1 MLISIDRSSDA
12 PIYRQIIERFQEA
25 IAGGRLPPGAQ
36 LPTVRQLADGL
47 GVTRLTVQSAYAELQ
62 SGGWVEATV
71 GRGTFV
77 SEQVQVRPHWS
88 SAEQDVT
95 PAVVIGDILQMG
107 QAQSMRSMASASPDA
122 ALFPAGEFW
131 SCLNEQQ
138 QHTMVLTGYAPAQG
152 DAGLRIELA
161 AFLAERGIAAS
172 AEQIIVTSG
181 VTQGLTLAAQA
192 LAQPGDAVL
201 VEQPTYVGFLH
212 VLRAQGLKP
221 IPVPID
227 RDGPLPDAIERLA
240 TLHRAR
246 FLYTIP
252 SFQNPTG
259 YVIAPERR
267 TRLLELASTL
277 GFYVI
282 EDDIYS
288 LMAFDGAPP
297 LPLKAGDDSD
307 RVIYLNSFSKSLM
320 PGLRLGMMVAPP
332 ALHERLIS
340 LRIAA
345 DLGSPLLLQRTLA
358 AFLRRGEHRRHV
370 RKVVPIYRE
379 RRNAAMHALDAHMPP
394 DVTWTRPAGG
404 FCCWLTLPRRS
415 GIGEIHRLAL
425 AQGWAF
431 APGSV
436 FLAENDGE
444 HHLRICFGNLPV
456 DGIRRGLEIL
466 GQVVRDYLAMRPP
479 LHEPVAN
486 WTPLV

>member
-1 MLISIDRSSDA
+1 MQITIDRSNGA
-12 PIYRQIIERFQEA
+12 PIYRQIVERFQEA

-36 LPTVRQLADGL
+36 LPTVRQLADSL
-47 GVTRLTVQSAYAELQ
+47 GVTRLTVQNAYAELQ

-77 SEQVQVRPHWS
+77 SGQVQVRPHWS
-88 SAEQDVT
+88 SAEQEMT
-95 PAVVIGDILQMG
+95 PGVVIGDILQMG
-107 QAQSMRSMASASPDA
+107 QAQGMRSMASASPDP

-131 SCLNEQQ
+131 SCLNDQQ
-138 QHTMVLTGYAPAQG
+138 QQTMMLTGYAPAQG
-152 DAGLRIELA
+152 DTGLRIELA
-161 AFLAERGIAAS
+161 SFLAERGLAAS

-221 IPVPID
+221 IPVPLD
-227 RDGPLPDAIERLA
+227 GDGPLPDAVERLA
-240 TLHRAR
+240 ALHRAR

-259 YVIAPERR
+259 YCIAPERR
-267 TRLLELASTL
+267 ARLLDLAAGL
-277 GFYVI
+277 GFYLV

-288 LMAFDGAPP
+288 LMAYDGAPP
-297 LPLKAGDDSD
+297 LPLKADDRD
-307 RVIYLNSFSKSLM
+307 ERVLYINSFSKSLM

-332 ALHERLIS
+332 ALHDRLIS

-370 RKVVPIYRE
+370 RKVVPVYRE
-379 RRNAAMHALDAHMPP
+379 RRNAALHALEANMPP
-394 DVTWTRPAGG
+394 GVAWTRPGGG
-404 FCCWLTLPRRS
+404 FCCWLTLPRRP
-415 GIGEIHRLAL
+415 GIGDIHRLAL
-425 AQGWAF
+425 QQGWAF

-466 GQVVRDYLAMRPP
+466 GQVVRDYLALRAPVP
-479 LHEPVAN
+479 EPVAN

>member
-1 MLISIDRSSDA
+1 MQISIDRSNGA
-12 PIYRQIIERFQEA
+12 PIYRQIVERFQEA

-36 LPTVRQLADGL
+36 LPTVRQLADSL
-47 GVTRLTVQSAYAELQ
+47 GVTRLTVQNAYAELQ

-77 SEQVQVRPHWS
+77 SGQVQVRPHWS
-88 SAEQDVT
+88 SAEQEVT
-95 PAVVIGDILQMG
+95 PGVVIGDILQMG
-107 QAQSMRSMASASPDA
+107 QAQGMRSMASASPDP

-131 SCLNEQQ
+131 SCLNDQQ
-138 QHTMVLTGYAPAQG
+138 QQTMMLTGYAPAQG

-161 AFLAERGIAAS
+161 AFLAERGLATA

-227 RDGPLPDAIERLA
+227 ADGPLPDAVERLA
-240 TLHRAR
+240 ALHRAR

-259 YVIAPERR
+259 YCIAPERR
-267 TRLLELASTL
+267 AHLLDLAAEL
-277 GFYVI
+277 GFYII

-288 LMAFDGAPP
+288 LMAYDGAPP
-297 LPLKAGDDSD
+297 LPLKADDRD
-307 RVIYLNSFSKSLM
+307 ERVLYITSFSKSLM

-370 RKVVPIYRE
+370 RKVVPVYRE
-379 RRNAAMHALDAHMPP
+379 RRNAALHALEAHMPP
-394 DVTWTRPAGG
+394 GVTWTRPAGG

-415 GIGEIHRLAL
+415 GIGDIHRLAL
-425 AQGWAF
+425 QQGWAF

-456 DGIRRGLEIL
+456 AGIRRGLEVL
-466 GQVVRDYLAMRPP
+466 GQVVRDYLAMRVPVQ
-479 LHEPVAN
+479 EPAAN